1 MRSGSVVQ
9 QLLQNG
15 KNHLFSVTIRLN
27 TLNIKTLK
35 KLRKHTIRS
44 FLLVY
49 LGKSDGKYFQI
60 LHQFN

>member
-1 MRSGSVVQ
+1 MQSGLVVQ

-15 KNHLFSVTIRLN
+15 KNHLFSITIQLN

-35 KLRKHTIRS
+35 KPRKHTIRG

-49 LGKSDGKYFQI
+49 LGKSDGIF
-60 LHQFN
+60 F

>member
-1 MRSGSVVQ
+1 MQSGSVVQ

-15 KNHLFSVTIRLN
+15 KNHLFSITIQLN

-35 KLRKHTIRS
+35 KPRKHIIRG
-44 FLLVY
+44 FILVC
-49 LGKSDGKYFQI
+49 LGNSDGKYFQI